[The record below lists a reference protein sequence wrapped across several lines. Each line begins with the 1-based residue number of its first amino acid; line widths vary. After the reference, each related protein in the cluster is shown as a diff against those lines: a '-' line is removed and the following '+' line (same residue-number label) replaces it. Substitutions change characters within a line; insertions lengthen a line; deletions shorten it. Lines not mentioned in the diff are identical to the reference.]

1 MGRFAALATKYG
13 IADAHPD
20 IVPVPPVDRAAHDT
34 DRVATEPAASPRV
47 QAVAKDTPTW
57 DAETTRRIAWLR
69 EATLPM
75 DRPFRLMPGVTISDP
90 ALFFAALFFDIAE
103 GPKGSRARY
112 GALQG
117 DLRRIE
123 EWAASGYPT
132 VAVVTRASRSFQPGE
147 AARSIRLH
155 IARGLPVTDGRGT
168 VTYAAPTD
176 ASNGRSASD
185 ADDPAQE
192 GGVR

>member
-13 IADAHPD
+13 IADEHP
-20 IVPVPPVDRAAHDT
+20 VAAPPPPVERAAPDQ
-34 DRVATEPAASPRV
+34 VATEPAAPPHM
-47 QAVAKDTPTW
+47 QGVAKDTQVW
-57 DAETTRRIAWLR
+57 DTETARRIAWLR
-69 EATLPM
+69 EAALPM
-75 DRPFRLMPGVTISDP
+75 DRPFRLMPGVTVFDP

-112 GALQG
+112 GALHA

-147 AARSIRLH
+147 AARSIRFH
-155 IARGLPVTDGRGT
+155 IARGLPVTDVRGA
-168 VTYAAPTD
+168 VTDVVPTD
-176 ASNGRSASD
+176 ASNERSASD

-192 GGVR
+192 SGAR